1 MGRNHRVSLKSQR
14 LTKGEDLVRSFGAI
28 SSLAGSMNQFVLST
42 RRKMTAQG
50 GIVSLE
56 EGEGG
61 REKNLWQGVYR
72 THAASSS
79 S

>member
-1 MGRNHRVSLKSQR
+1 
-14 LTKGEDLVRSFGAI
+14 
-28 SSLAGSMNQFVLST
+28 MNQFVLPT

>member
-1 MGRNHRVSLKSQR
+1 MGRNHRVSLKLQH
-14 LTKGEDLVRSFGAI
+14 LTKDEDHEIFRRNILAGRVNEPVRSTNKKKDDCPRGH
-28 SSLAGSMNQFVLST
+28 
-42 RRKMTAQG
+42 RE
-50 GIVSLE
+50 LE